1 MCSKPHILY
10 QVVLRFQAAR
20 GNDKIFTGAGR
31 HGILTA
37 LPQRDVEQR
46 WHQIRDVFLDVK
58 ERRGQNR
65 KDAAC
70 GGKWWDDGGMMV
82 GICQWDINERG
93 LRRNFSFTMYN
104 VSHYICLP
112 IYFFPLIL
120 NM

>member
-1 MCSKPHILY
+1 MISYHHVFQAAILY

-37 LPQRDVEQR
+37 LPHRDVEQR

-58 ERRGQNR
+58 ERRGQSR

-70 GGKWWDDGGMMV
+70 GRGGKWWDDGGDMSV
-82 GICQWDINERG
+82 GYMKEDFGETFLLLVNLI
-93 LRRNFSFTMYN
+93 MY
-104 VSHYICLP
+104 
-112 IYFFPLIL
+112 
-120 NM
+120 